1 MATCFQPEILLM
13 DESILTGDARFLGKA
28 EARAGERLGAC
39 FHSLELT
46 KRWCT
51 KGLWLDQGRIK
62 MWGPIDTVIEEYQKF
77 VSTK

>member
-1 MATCFQPEILLM
+1 MLV
-13 DESILTGDARFLGKA
+13 SWARQKLEQA
-28 EARAGERLGAC
+28 SALVLAS
-39 FHSLELT
+39 HSLELT